1 MTIICYRDGVLA
13 ADRMCSASFDLIHG
27 YHKKICEQDGTAWAS
42 SGAIQECMAFD
53 QWVRTGRSDRNKPSL
68 SDDKDTSLVA
78 ILIERDG
85 TVKHYNYNLV
95 PFTMEAPYFAIGNGD
110 MVAYGAMFMG
120 ASAEEAVRAACA
132 HVLGC
137 GGGIDVLR
145 LSQPAQPHEASPTPA
160 SQVI

>member
-1 MTIICYRDGVLA
+1 MTIICYRDGMLA
-13 ADRMCSASFDLIHG
+13 ADRMCSSTVDLIQG
-27 YHKKICEQDGTAWAS
+27 YHKKICEKDGSAWAS
-42 SGAIQECMAFD
+42 GGAVQDCVAFD
-53 QWVRTGRSDRNKPSL
+53 QWVRAGRQDGNKPSL

-78 ILIERDG
+78 ILIEQDG

-95 PFTMEAPYFAIGNGD
+95 PFTMEAPYFAIGGGD
-110 MVAYGAMFMG
+110 MVAIGAMFMG
-120 ASAEEAVRAACA
+120 ATAEEAVRAACA

-145 LSQPAQPHEASPTPA
+145 LSQSPHDASPAPV